1 MSARRRQRAW
11 LMGGAFTCLALATS
25 LLAVVFRDNIVFFYT
40 PTECLE
46 KACPQEQSLRLGGLV
61 QKGSVTHTLEGQVPT
76 VRFTVTDEKN
86 HLRVVYAGLLPD
98 LFREGQG
105 VVVEGTFDKTPQG
118 VPLFKAQSVLAKHDE
133 TYRPPSSSQD
143 TLSPVSKEA
152 LEKSLARS

>member
-1 MSARRRQRAW
+1 MTKRRRQRAW
-11 LMGGAFTCLALATS
+11 LIAGAFTCLAFATT
-25 LLAVVFRDNIVFFYT
+25 LLVVVFRDNIVFFYT

-46 KACPQEQSLRLGGLV
+46 KACPQGQPIRLGGLV

-105 VVVEGTFDKTPQG
+105 VVVEGTFNNTPQG
-118 VPLFKAQSVLAKHDE
+118 DSLFKAQSVLAKHDE
-133 TYRPPSSSQD
+133 TYRPPSASD
-143 TLSPVSKEA
+143 TLSSGSKAA
-152 LEKSLARS
+152 LEKSMAPS